1 MTAKIFRT
9 KTNFR
14 QEKSNV
20 GGEKTGK
27 VFGFIIQRKL
37 WFCEFE
43 KKYREENM
51 ATVDRTL

>member
-20 GGEKTGK
+20 GREKTGK

-37 WFCEFE
+37 WFREFE